1 MRSTLFGAFVAAC
14 LAAMPLSSTPAH
26 AMALPAPAALND
38 AADALNVTEKVGYGY
53 GYGYGFRP
61 WRSYY
66 RPWRP
71 YYGYGYRPWRPY
83 YGYGYGYGY
92 RPYYGYGALSSWPSY
107 YHRPYYSSYYP
118 AYAHSY
124 YPSWSTVAYRYPGW
138 GYGYW

>member
-14 LAAMPLSSTPAH
+14 LGAMPLSSTPAH
-26 AMALPAPAALND
+26 ALPLPAPAALND

-53 GYGYGFRP
+53 GYGVRP

-92 RPYYGYGALSSWPSY
+92 RPYYGYGYRPNY
-107 YHRPYYSSYYP
+107 GYFRPFYRPVVYGPRFFYGGYRPY
-118 AYAHSY
+118 
-124 YPSWSTVAYRYPGW
+124 WGW
-138 GYGYW
+138 GGPRWY